1 MGEQA
6 ERLLRVMAEGGGT
19 HFVDAVVADAEERWE
34 RGLEARAERYIGL
47 IPQAFEGDWGDQL
60 LRALLMCE
68 IVRRRTETLAAVGA
82 DVAARFKERSESV
95 EAVMAMA
102 ELVGEWEAEKT
113 ALPVVAAVGME
124 AGKYRLL
131 ERLGAGSFG
140 EVWRAW
146 DTELDRHVAIKL
158 LDAGSGD
165 SSRGGRAFV
174 AEAQAAAGLDHEHV
188 VRVHAAG
195 WFEEL
200 GRFFIDSQLVSD
212 AAATREDVH
221 AVAVGRSLEA
231 VVRAGGVLRPR
242 AAAELMER
250 VCRGV
255 AAAHGRGILH
265 RDLKPSNV
273 LLTPSGKPLVA
284 DFGLSISGLARR
296 TEVGGADGA
305 AGSTSGA
312 RHTVSVATESGGRIV
327 GTPAFMAPEQ
337 AAGRLATPATDVF
350 GLGATLRFAL
360 TAEAAYAPT
369 GKFHADGTKDVIEQ
383 ARRAEVR
390 PLVVTHPEV
399 PERLA
404 KICGRAM
411 ARDPAER
418 YVSADQLA
426 ADLRAWLDLRPTLAA
441 RDSVTSKVGLWYRR
455 NLAAATVGVLGLVV
469 AVGLS
474 VGFVRH
480 ATAERDRAI
489 GAERAATM
497 ARDRAVSER
506 EIDEAVNRF
515 SADTIFTSMV
525 SQGFRN
531 EILLYDVMELA
542 DERAKVYKFEKPL
555 VEAGVCHALGQSLMA
570 VGARDRARRNLE
582 RALELR
588 SKILGVRAPET
599 VRTRRQLGLTFTGR
613 EEAVEFD
620 RRLEESAE
628 ECLKVLGPDDSE
640 TWEAAFILGRNR
652 AKSDPDRAFGMM
664 DNAIAELRRTAGPN
678 SLERLR
684 SINYFVS
691 MVWTRDRAKAIALT
705 REMVAGYETYW
716 GPDELD
722 TFLAKRRLADFL
734 QEEGEMV
741 EAETLL
747 RSAWEL
753 AKRAF
758 APNTTQRIV
767 ASFEL
772 AETLILDFDR
782 YADGLEVLRE
792 VGPVLAELDAGWVVV
807 HKFPLLEGYAM
818 WNLGGEG
825 EAIEKA
831 RVAHEKILKVSG
843 PNGRESTW
851 AAKLL
856 VEMYRAEGDEA
867 GVKRLYEQHP
877 PGKPAGPSSG
887 VK

>member
-212 AAATREDVH
+212 AAGTREDVH
-221 AVAVGRSLEA
+221 AVAVGRSLEV

-383 ARRAEVR
+383 ARRAELR
-390 PLVVTHPEV
+390 PLTLTQPDV

-404 KICGRAM
+404 RICDRAM
-411 ARDPAER
+411 DRDPADR
-418 YVSADQLA
+418 YVSADRFA
-426 ADLRAWLDLRPTLAA
+426 ADLRAWLDHRPTLAA
-441 RDSVTSKVGLWYRR
+441 RDSATAKVGLWYRR
-455 NLAAATVGVLGLVV
+455 NIAAATVGLLGLGV
-469 AVGLS
+469 AVVLTT
-474 VGFVRH
+474 GFVQRV
-480 ATAERDRAI
+480 ATERDKAVSA
-489 GAERAATM
+489 GLAAAA
-497 ARDRAVSER
+497 ARDKAVSER
-506 EIDEAVNRF
+506 EIAEAVNHF
-515 SADTIFTSMV
+515 SADTLQTSMTA
-525 SQGFRN
+525 QGARN
-531 EILLYDVMELA
+531 DIKLYAVLELA
-542 DERAKVYKFEKPL
+542 ERRMQTYKFDNPL
-555 VEAGVCHALGQSLMA
+555 TEAGVRHALAQTLIA
-570 VGARDRARRNLE
+570 VGGRGRARENLE

-588 SKILGVRAPET
+588 SKILGPKAPET
-599 VRTRRQLGLTFTGR
+599 VRTRRQLALTFNQPD
-613 EEAVEFD
+613 EAAEFD
-620 RRLEESAE
+620 RRVADSAD
-628 ECLKVLGPDDSE
+628 ECMEVLGPDDPE
-640 TWEAAFILGRNR
+640 TWVAAFILARHK
-652 AKSDPDRAFGMM
+652 AKAAPEASYVGMER
-664 DNAIAELRRTAGPN
+664 AIAELRRTAGPAN
-678 SLERLR
+678 IERLR
-684 SINYFVS
+684 AMNYFVS
-691 MVWTRDRAKAIALT
+691 FLWSRDRAKGLAMT
-705 REMVAGYETYW
+705 RELLEGYETSC

-722 TFLAKRRLADFL
+722 TFLAKRRLSDYL
-734 QEEGEMV
+734 QSEGQTV
-741 EAETLL
+741 EAEALL
-747 RSAWEL
+747 RSAWDIAE
-753 AKRAF
+753 RTMS
-758 APNTTQRIV
+758 PNTTHRIV
-767 ASFEL
+767 TGFEL
-772 AETLILDFDR
+772 AETLILDFKR
-782 YADGLEVLRE
+782 NAEGLHLARE
-792 VGPVLAELDAGWVVV
+792 IRPELKDLDPRWTMV

-818 WNLGGEG
+818 WKLGGDE
-825 EAIEKA
+825 EAIGMVRA
-831 RVAHEKILKVSG
+831 AHDELLDRTG
-843 PNGRESTW
+843 PNSRESLW
-851 AAKLL
+851 ASRLL
-856 VEMYRAEGDEA
+856 VEIYRAEGDEA
-867 GVKRLYEQHP
+867 GVKRLYEEHP
-877 PGKPAGPSSG
+877 PGKPAGM
-887 VK
+887 K